1 MGYEPNELTTAPPR
15 VGLYII
21 QQTLRV
27 VNLFVH
33 CPTTLK
39 KLLITPY
46 GDSSRYDLVI
56 EDAEGQ
62 FWRVQCKTAWI
73 ENEDASIQFATTS
86 LRSRSTNGKVKYSRA
101 GYVGQVEYFAVY
113 SHELHKTYL
122 IPASHIGNATRM
134 RLRLAPSKNNQEKG
148 VKWAKDYEL

>member
-1 MGYEPNELTTAPPR
+1 MGLFAPTKKQLGER
-15 VGLYII
+15 SQAHIIARLLEVGYTVL
-21 QQTLRV
+21 
-27 VNLFVH
+27 
-33 CPTTLK
+33 
-39 KLLITPY
+39 TPY

-73 ENEDASIQFATTS
+73 ENGGASIQFATTS
-86 LRSRSTNGKVKYSRA
+86 LRTRSTNGKVKYSRA
-101 GYVGQVEYFAVY
+101 GYMGQVEYFAVY

-134 RLRLAPSKNNQEKG
+134 RLRLVPSKNNQEKG

>member
-1 MGYEPNELTTAPPR
+1 MGLFEPTKKQLGERSQAHIIARLLE
-15 VGLYII
+15 VGYTVL
-21 QQTLRV
+21 
-27 VNLFVH
+27 
-33 CPTTLK
+33 
-39 KLLITPY
+39 TPY

-73 ENEDASIQFATTS
+73 ENGDASIQFAATS
-86 LRSRSTNGKVKYSRA
+86 LRTRSTNGKVKYSRA

-134 RLRLAPSKNNQEKG
+134 RLRLAPAKNNQEKG
-148 VKWAKDYEL
+148 IKWAKEYEL

>member
-1 MGYEPNELTTAPPR
+1 VSEVKIMSLFGPTKKQLGERSQAHIIARLLEVGYTVL
-15 VGLYII
+15 
-21 QQTLRV
+21 
-27 VNLFVH
+27 
-33 CPTTLK
+33 
-39 KLLITPY
+39 TPY

-73 ENEDASIQFATTS
+73 ENGDASIQFAATS
-86 LRSRSTNGKVKYSRA
+86 LRTRSTNGKVKYSRA

-122 IPASHIGNATRM
+122 IPASHLGNATRM
-134 RLRLAPSKNNQEKG
+134 RLRLVPSKNNQEKG
-148 VKWAKDYEL
+148 VKWARDYEL